1 MIRRSAEF
9 GEWGQLRQSSA
20 LAGAEGRCED
30 AGVSVPLT
38 VVSTVGEADVIAA
51 LLRTEG
57 IFCTYPQ
64 PLVGEGQPLFAVEI
78 RVSDADY
85 ERARALIEAT

>member
-1 MIRRSAEF
+1 M
-9 GEWGQLRQSSA
+9 
-20 LAGAEGRCED
+20 
-30 AGVSVPLT
+30 SVTLT

-57 IFCTYPQ
+57 IACSYPQ
-64 PLVGEGQPLFAVEI
+64 PPGGEGQPLFAVEI

-85 ERARALIEAT
+85 ERARELIEAT